1 MTLHQLKI
9 WTTISR
15 RLSITKAA
23 AELRIKQPSV
33 SQQIRLLEKEYRVKL
48 YNVNRRGIE
57 VTQAGRVVLK
67 YAKRILSHVSSLEKE
82 LTSRFRRRRRRK

>member
-9 WTTISR
+9 WTTIAR

-23 AELRIKQPSV
+23 TELHIKQPSV
-33 SQQIRLLEKEYRVKL
+33 SQQIKLLEKEYRVKL
-48 YNVNRRGIE
+48 YEVNSRG
-57 VTQAGRVVLK
+57 VDLTPAGRVVLK
-67 YAKRILSHVSSLEKE
+67 YAKRILSQVDSLEKE

>member
-9 WTTISR
+9 WTTIAR

-33 SQQIRLLEKEYRVKL
+33 SQQIKLLEKEFGLKL

-67 YAKRILSHVSSLEKE
+67 YAKRILSQVDSLEKQ

>member
-9 WTTISR
+9 WTTIAR

-23 AELRIKQPSV
+23 TELHIKQPSV
-33 SQQIRLLEKEYRVKL
+33 SQQIKLLEKEYGVKL
-48 YNVNRRGIE
+48 YEVNSRG
-57 VTQAGRVVLK
+57 VDLTPAGRVVLK
-67 YAKRILSHVSSLEKE
+67 YAKRILSQVDSLEKE

>member
-9 WTTISR
+9 WITIAR
-15 RLSITKAA
+15 CLSITKAA
-23 AELRIKQPSV
+23 EELRIKQPSV
-33 SQQIRLLEKEYRVKL
+33 SQQIKLLEKEFGLKL
-48 YNVNRRGIE
+48 YKVNRRGID

-67 YAKRILSHVSSLEKE
+67 YAKRILSQVDSLEKE

>member
-1 MTLHQLKI
+1 MTLHQLKV
-9 WTTISR
+9 WTAVAR

-23 AELRIKQPSV
+23 DDLHIRQPSV
-33 SQQIRLLEKEYRVKL
+33 TQQIRLLEKEFGLKL
-48 YNVNRRGIE
+48 YNVTGRGIE

-67 YAKRILSHVSSLEKE
+67 YAKRILSQVDSLEKQ

>member
-9 WTTISR
+9 WTTIAR

-33 SQQIRLLEKEYRVKL
+33 SQQIKLLEKEFGLKL

-67 YAKRILSHVSSLEKE
+67 YAKKILSHVDNLEKE
-82 LTSRFRRRRRRK
+82 LRSRLKRRRRHR

>member
-9 WTTISR
+9 WTTIAR

-33 SQQIRLLEKEYRVKL
+33 SQQIKILDKEFGLKL
-48 YNVNRRGIE
+48 YKVNRRGIE

-67 YAKRILSHVSSLEKE
+67 YAKRILSQVDSLEKE

>member
-9 WTTISR
+9 WTTIAR
-15 RLSITKAA
+15 RHSITKAA

-33 SQQIRLLEKEYRVKL
+33 SQQIKLLEKEFGLKL
-48 YNVNRRGIE
+48 YHVNRRGIE
-57 VTQAGRVVLK
+57 VTPAGRVVLK
-67 YAKRILSHVSSLEKE
+67 YAKRILSQVDSLEKE